1 MEPMKPMTWMAS
13 MEPMKPMEP
22 MAPMSFPDPW
32 WPAELGQP
40 SSAGSQNA
48 MRYAVFP
55 QKRRLLIEQDGQLTT
70 YDTAEHHISGVSQS
84 DGGGR
89 TLTFASQDGPV
100 ALDSLKRI
108 D

>member
-22 MAPMSFPDPW
+22 MAAPDPW
-32 WPAELGQP
+32 WPSELGQP

-55 QKRRLLIEQDGQLTT
+55 HKRRLLIEQDGRLTT
-70 YDTAEHHISGVSQS
+70 YDTGDHMISGVSQS
-84 DGGGR
+84 DSQGQ
-89 TLTFASQDGPV
+89 TLAFASQDGPV
-100 ALDSLKRI
+100 PIDTLKRV

>member
-1 MEPMKPMTWMAS
+1 VEPMKPMTWMAS

-22 MAPMSFPDPW
+22 MEPMTFADPW
-32 WPAELGQP
+32 WPSELGQP

-55 QKRRLLIEQDGQLTT
+55 DKRRLLIEHDGALTT
-70 YDTAEHHISGVSQS
+70 YDTGDHQIGGVSQS
-84 DGGGR
+84 DSHGQ
-89 TLTFASQDGPV
+89 TLAFTSQDGPV
-100 ALDSLKRI
+100 RLETLKQV

>member
-13 MEPMKPMEP
+13 MEPMKPME
-22 MAPMSFPDPW
+22 PMSFPDPW

-55 QKRRLLIEQDGQLTT
+55 QKRRLLIEHDGKLTT
-70 YDTAEHHISGVSQS
+70 YDTGDHHINGVSQR
-84 DGGGR
+84 D
-89 TLTFASQDGPV
+89 SQGQALAFSSPDGPV
-100 ALDSLKRI
+100 RLDLLKRV